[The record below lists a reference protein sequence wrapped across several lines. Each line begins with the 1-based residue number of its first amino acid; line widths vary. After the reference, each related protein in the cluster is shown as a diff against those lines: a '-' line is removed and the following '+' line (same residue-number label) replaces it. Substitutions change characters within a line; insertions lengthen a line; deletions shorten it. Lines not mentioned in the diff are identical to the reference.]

1 MPCGQYGRADA
12 CVAKATAIA
21 NATPATNVFMVSSPI
36 SLDASAPLMT
46 NKGLVGGANICE
58 AALKP

>member
-1 MPCGQYGRADA
+1 MACGNT
-12 CVAKATAIA
+12 VIT
-21 NATPATNVFMVSSPI
+21 
-36 SLDASAPLMT
+36 SAPLMT